1 MKRTPLPAVLTDE
14 ALNRFITDVL
24 LDAREKD
31 AAGPAL
37 MTNTLIERTVEQ
49 LRKFFPEAY
58 EGGNSGGNVH
68 GGDSGGNVTAWPDRV
83 GA

>member
-1 MKRTPLPAVLTDE
+1 MKRTALPDVLTDE
-14 ALNRFITDVL
+14 ALNRFITGVL

-37 MTNTLIERTVEQ
+37 MTNTLIDRTVEQ
-49 LRKFFPEAY
+49 LRAHCPGAY
-58 EGGNSGGNVH
+58 DEPAQLTG
-68 GGDSGGNVTAWPDRV
+68 AQPWPNRI

>member
-1 MKRTPLPAVLTDE
+1 MKRTALPDVVTDE
-14 ALNRFITDVL
+14 ALNKFITGVL

-31 AAGPAL
+31 AEGPAL

-58 EGGNSGGNVH
+58 EEATPPAVRH
-68 GGDSGGNVTAWPDRV
+68 DGDFINRI